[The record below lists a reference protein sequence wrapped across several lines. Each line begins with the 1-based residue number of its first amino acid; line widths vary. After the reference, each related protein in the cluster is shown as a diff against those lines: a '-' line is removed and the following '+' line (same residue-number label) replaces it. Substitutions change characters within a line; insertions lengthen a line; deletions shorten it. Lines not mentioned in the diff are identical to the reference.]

1 MQKTKQGFFRTLLG
15 KLFCSF
21 VLTTLFP
28 VLLMGLFSS
37 RASDQALQSALRAS
51 QERSIRQLE
60 QSINMFIS
68 QILHIVNLYDMNERI
83 EEKLTRS
90 YDDAYTRL
98 KEINALES
106 EMRATFTTYN
116 LMNLSC
122 VLVGRND
129 LSYSNLMTGTPDY
142 LSGDAAGAWRQAADA
157 QPSKLVWLGIG
168 SPAADSG
175 GRREIVAV
183 KRLRSVKGTASDG
196 YLMLGIDE
204 RYLYRLY
211 QELSQGENHIF
222 LMDGEGRIVSHP
234 DQTRLLDQADPRML
248 ERAAEGKEAS
258 GILEAAAG
266 RALLITRKI
275 SYVDWYVVNTVPLT
289 TVFAASG
296 NLQRSLWT
304 LCAVLLALCLVL
316 ALVFNKM
323 LFTPIHSLVNHA
335 LGKHMAQDTLS
346 TRGILRM
353 MSPFRFEYGNIVH
366 QLEEVIEQLWTEQEN
381 KRKAELDALQMQI
394 NPHFLY
400 NTLGAVK
407 CLVWSG
413 QTERIEPTI
422 NALMALLDRTMR
434 WKEDFITI
442 AQELDYLRQYI
453 YIHEIRMQ
461 RSISLRADVPPELLG
476 CLLPKMILQPIVE
489 NALFHGIVP
498 GRAPVITITVSSQ
511 EADIR
516 VEVLDNGRGIPS
528 DRLEGI
534 RQEQARHESG
544 SFCGIGI
551 SNVAQRLRLYFGER
565 FAFTI
570 RSIKGQGTLVI
581 LRLTRM
587 EGKEVEAGV

>member
-122 VLVGRND
+122 VLVGRNG

-183 KRLRSVKGTASDG
+183 KRLRSVKGTASYG

-234 DQTRLLDQADPRML
+234 DQARLLDQADPRML

-323 LFTPIHSLVNHA
+323 LFTPIHSLVNRA
-335 LGKHMAQDTLS
+335 LGKHMARDTLS